1 MQFSDRLDFHE
12 QLRTTHAGHRQ
23 LDAARPA
30 AAESQLT
37 VDHRDVGL
45 ARDVHAQLRQAA
57 KPLGFFA
64 DRLARNAVFGAFQ
77 GEALVGVA
85 GFYGLDGPKTRHKGT
100 LWGMYVKPDAR
111 GRGVAEA
118 LIEGVIVQAR
128 REQVKALQLTVVSA
142 NERALRFYRRM
153 GFSAYGVEPRAL
165 KHRGAYFD
173 EVLMA
178 RFLGE
183 APAD

>member
-1 MQFSDRLDFHE
+1 MAEPVVQVRKLRPDEAETFRLIRLE
-12 QLRTTHAGHRQ
+12 GLQQ
-23 LDAARPA
+23 SPDAFGSTLERE
-30 AAESQLT
+30 AAE
-37 VDHRDVGL
+37 
-45 ARDVHAQLRQAA
+45 
-57 KPLGFFA
+57 PLGFFA

-85 GFYGLDGPKTRHKGT
+85 GFYSLDGPKTRHKGT
-100 LWGMYVKPDAR
+100 LWGMYVKPAAR
-111 GRGVAEA
+111 GHGVAEA
-118 LIEGVIVQAR
+118 LTERVMAQAR
-128 REQVKALQLTVVSA
+128 RERVEVLQLTVVSA

-173 EVLMA
+173 EVLMV
-178 RFLGE
+178 RFLEE